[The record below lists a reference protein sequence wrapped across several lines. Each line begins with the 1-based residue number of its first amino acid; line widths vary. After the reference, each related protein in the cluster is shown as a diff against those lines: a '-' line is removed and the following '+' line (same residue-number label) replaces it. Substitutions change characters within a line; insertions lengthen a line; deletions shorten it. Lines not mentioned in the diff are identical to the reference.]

1 MSVDRPYIAV
11 IGPGDSTTHA
21 ALDHAHEVG
30 AALARAGAVVLTGG
44 HGGVMAA
51 ASAGCAAAGGT
62 SIGILP
68 ERDRGRAD
76 PSSTFTIP
84 TGLGEL
90 RNGVLV
96 RAADAVVCVE
106 LSWGTLSEV
115 ALAVRTGVPV
125 VVLGGWDGPLEGP
138 LSAGTPAEAVA
149 LALAV
154 AATRAAAD

>member
-1 MSVDRPYIAV
+1 MADLRYIAV
-11 IGPGDSTTHA
+11 IGPGDSATDVDRNNA
-21 ALDHAHEVG
+21 EAVG

-44 HGGVMAA
+44 HGGVMQAA
-51 ASAGCAAAGGT
+51 AAGARTAGGT

-68 ERDRGRAD
+68 ERDRARANPD
-76 PSSTFTIP
+76 CTFTIP

-96 RAADAVVCVE
+96 RAADGVICVA

-115 ALAVRTGVPV
+115 ALAIRTGVPV

-138 LSAGTPAEAVA
+138 
-149 LALAV
+149 V
-154 AATRAAAD
+154 AATSPQGAVDRALRLVG